1 MVANLATVHQP
12 PTGRFFC
19 AILSAVQKNTMT
31 ATAKQLT
38 DKIASLRTH
47 LAWTQQEIWIAEAEL
62 ALATSREQQDTP
74 LFDEVFGG

>member
-1 MVANLATVHQP
+1 MASVHQP

-31 ATAKQLT
+31 TTAKQLT
-38 DKIASLRTH
+38 DKIANLRTH

-62 ALATSREQQDTP
+62 ALATWQEQQDTP
-74 LFDEVFGG
+74 LFDEMFGG

>member
-1 MVANLATVHQP
+1 
-12 PTGRFFC
+12 
-19 AILSAVQKNTMT
+19 MT
-31 ATAKQLT
+31 STAKQLT
-38 DKIASLRTH
+38 DKIANLRTH

>member
-1 MVANLATVHQP
+1 
-12 PTGRFFC
+12 
-19 AILSAVQKNTMT
+19 MT
-31 ATAKQLT
+31 TTAKQLT

-74 LFDEVFGG
+74 MFDEVFGG